1 MSITY
6 RSVKGSKLTSEE
18 VDGNFEHLETAKL
31 AKALLEGGCR
41 ILVQVD
47 AESEPIGLE
56 LAEGQLVGRMPG
68 EDVVR
73 AIDLEELGVVGF
85 TPENASNKTTDGTL
99 ATNSDTKYPSEKA
112 VRTYVG
118 AQVGNEETARI
129 NGDASILASAQA
141 YADNL
146 VVGLW
151 DDRGNFDASA
161 GAYPSTGGSGVAG
174 AIKKGDIWTISVAG
188 TLPTGQIVEIGDTVR
203 AKVDTPG
210 NTQANWAI
218 QQNNIGYTA
227 ENQANKDSSGGY
239 VGLSGWS
246 IKFRNLANTFTSLLQ
261 NAATAARTYTFPD
274 YDGTIA
280 TQAGVETLTNKRVNP
295 RVQAVASSATVTPSA
310 DNDDLVVV
318 TAQAANLTIA
328 NPSGTPVNGQAL
340 MIRVKDNGSAR
351 TITFGAQYRAVG
363 AALPTTTTIGKTM
376 YIGCIYNS
384 ADTKW
389 DVFPAQAEV

>member
-1 MSITY
+1 MAIIY
-6 RSVKGSKLTSEE
+6 RGVKGSKLTSEE
-18 VDGNFEHLETAKL
+18 VDGNFEHLDTAKI

-47 AESEPIGLE
+47 AESEPVGLE
-56 LAEGQLVGRMPG
+56 LAEGQLIGRMPG
-68 EDVVR
+68 EAVLR

-85 TPENASNKTTDGTL
+85 TPENVSNKTTDGTL

-118 AQVGNEETARI
+118 TQIGNEETARI
-129 NGDASILASAQA
+129 NGDASTLASAQA
-141 YADNL
+141 YADGL

-151 DDRGNFDASA
+151 DDRGNFDASV
-161 GAYPSTGGSGVAG
+161 GAYPSAGGSGPAG
-174 AIKKGDIWTISVAG
+174 AIKKGDIWQISVAG
-188 TLPTGQIVEIGDTVR
+188 TLPTGQVVEVGDTVR

-227 ENQANKDSSGGY
+227 ENQANKDSFGGY

-280 TQAGVETLTNKRVNP
+280 TQAGLETLTNKRVNP

-310 DNDDLVVV
+310 DNDDLVAV
-318 TAQAANLTIA
+318 TAQAVNLTIA

-389 DVFPAQAEV
+389 DVFPSQAEV